1 MIIHDDQQSG
11 NRPYEF
17 GKSRVTKKKEQNTC
31 IITWKNTISWVSEM
45 EIDGDYFDNLSMDF
59 PFFFLWI
66 ISTCS
71 SCWSVAPDQIGES
84 EAKGADGSTSIVVQH
99 VKEFPRQDVWPRH
112 QI

>member
-59 PFFFLWI
+59 PFFFCGL
-66 ISTCS
+66 S
-71 SCWSVAPDQIGES
+71 APAHPAEVLLPTKLGNLKPKVPMVPLPS
-84 EAKGADGSTSIVVQH
+84 
-99 VKEFPRQDVWPRH
+99 
-112 QI
+112 